1 MLTTIKSRFI
11 GTYGCIWLAFFCGTW
26 HWAAGQHSNAFAQ
39 LHQAK
44 ANTHIP
50 VTIFSQTFG
59 TQDTLVHR
67 LVLHNWYMHKQY
79 PFPLRITNTPFLA
92 GRSSLH
98 GLGLLLDTTSVFNV
112 GDTVLTIFSKTKDS
126 GLFVADYTETVLGQL
141 VNDSNNP
148 TTRVAKVT
156 NGLVLIATRP
166 LLFGMEVSY
175 AYQDVIALFPN
186 DTTVRAK
193 MQYE

>member
-1 MLTTIKSRFI
+1 M
-11 GTYGCIWLAFFCGTW
+11 W
-26 HWAAGQHSNAFAQ
+26 HSLSAQHSDPFAQ
-39 LHQAK
+39 LRQSKAK
-44 ANTHIP
+44 SLIP
-50 VTIFSQTFG
+50 VTIVSATAG

-67 LVLHNWYMHKQY
+67 LLLHNWYLQKHY
-79 PFPLRITNTPFLA
+79 PFPLRITNTPFSV

-112 GDTVLTIFSKTKDS
+112 GDTVLTVFSKTKDT
-126 GLFVADYTETVLGQL
+126 GYFAADYAETALGQL

-148 TTRVAKVT
+148 TTRVAKVPF
-156 NGLVLIATRP
+156 GLVLIATRP
-166 LLFGMEVSY
+166 LVFGIEVSY
-175 AYQDVIALFPN
+175 AYKDVIALFPN